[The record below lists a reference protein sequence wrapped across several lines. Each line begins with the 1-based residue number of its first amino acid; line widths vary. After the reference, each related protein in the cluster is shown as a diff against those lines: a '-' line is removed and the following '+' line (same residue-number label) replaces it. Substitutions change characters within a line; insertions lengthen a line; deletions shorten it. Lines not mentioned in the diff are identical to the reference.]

1 MGMSAAIGE
10 LRGQQD
16 RKSIFDEVQFPVNGS
31 NDESVISLE
40 TQALQTVYHF
50 LTDCKLEFTLAC
62 LEHETRVKKERDAYH
77 LIELLDADND
87 VLPEEDEEE
96 DS

>member
-10 LRGQQD
+10 LRSQRD
-16 RKSIFDEVQFPVNGS
+16 RKSTFDEVQFPGNGS

-50 LTDCKLEFTLAC
+50 LSDCSRSPALNKRLVWRKPQC
-62 LEHETRVKKERDAYH
+62 IPSH
-77 LIELLDADND
+77 
-87 VLPEEDEEE
+87 
-96 DS
+96 